1 MCFWNIGS
9 STPSYPCTLC
19 IIKSILFPPKKKKP
33 FPLLHLPFV
42 ALHNVIKMMD
52 PHELAK
58 LSICSY
64 RLELHLRSYKRKIEL
79 IHIHLSNTF
88 YQLDLFNSKDRFIV
102 WFEEEDENKD
112 LPKSM
117 NTVTRLQQ
125 FSRSFDAEFD
135 TALVLFQPFPPSLCF
150 DVSHLLLSLYSSPLI
165 DWAFYMDQL
174 EIETVRRYLDIILQ
188 GRCEQITFFRSEMSS
203 EFLTELMDKIPLDKK
218 LRIDSGIPSDFRHPN
233 ALKFHGSHYKNGRW
247 ITLND
252 LKTIRNV
259 LYVYLDSTI
268 FNCRDINEF
277 LHYWINCDE
286 KMFVQMEL
294 QLDESV
300 QIDEDVL
307 KDGLITLRPEQ
318 PEEPNEV
325 LCLYLK
331 IKNPNNEKCDMC
343 CLTILDNHQ
352 AVFNSWKS
360 EGTSNV
366 FEILELL
373 EKKKSLEMK
382 NEDSGTSEQRKQEIA
397 VEIEELMNQLT
408 KNNESGYIF

>member
-9 STPSYPCTLC
+9 PTPSYPCTLC
-19 IIKSILFPPKKKKP
+19 IIKSIMFPPKKKKP

-125 FSRSFDAEFD
+125 FSRSFHAEFD

-233 ALKFHGSHYKNGRW
+233 ALKFYGSQYKNGRW
-247 ITLND
+247 ITLED

-259 LYVYLDSTI
+259 LYVSLDSTI

-307 KDGLITLRPEQ
+307 KDGLITLQIVDGTDET
-318 PEEPNEV
+318 
-325 LCLYLK
+325 CLYLK
-331 IKNPNNEKCDMC
+331 VKNHHNLCFGLCRLLIYKNKLAEF
-343 CLTILDNHQ
+343 
-352 AVFNSWKS
+352 VSWEVDDQLANK
-360 EGTSNV
+360 
-366 FEILELL
+366 FEILVLL
-373 EKKKSLEMK
+373 EKKKNLELE
-382 NEDSGTSEQRKQEIA
+382 NEASGTAEERKQEIA